1 MIQLASYNGT
11 GKWATW
17 TDKLILIRSKPYTHS
32 ELVFSDGLSFSSSGR
47 KGKDGKPEGVRF
59 KTIDYE
65 KHRERWRL
73 DPLMISDPTEHR
85 MRFRAEVINSM
96 GLKYDFRAIVGYA
109 LTGHQ
114 NWWDWYCS
122 EIVYSIIASELL
134 LSRLNYKMTPEKL
147 QWLGEILGREL
158 RIAGTII

>member
-59 KTIDYE
+59 KTIDYT
-65 KHRERWRL
+65 KHRERWHL
-73 DPLMISDPTEHR
+73 DPLMISMETERKIRLH
-85 MRFRAEVINSM
+85 AEVINGM
-96 GLKYDFRAIVGYA
+96 GLKYDFRGIVGFV

-114 NWWDWYCS
+114 NAKDWFCS
-122 EIVYSIIASELL
+122 ELCYALL
-134 LSRLNYKMTPEKL
+134 ATEFFLSRMNFKMHPTEL
-147 QWLGEILGREL
+147 QKWVEILGREL
-158 RIAGTII
+158 RISGTIF